1 MGLGGLK
8 GLQAAGMTDTDSL
21 DQPWDRLAPLPREL
35 WLPGLVTSVGDA
47 GQRLADIG
55 RWQAHLLAGAL
66 PLIDEGMG
74 KVRVAFFP
82 VATCSCS
89 PPVPVSSTAAMP

>member
-35 WLPGLVTSVGDA
+35 WLPGLVTSVGEA
-47 GQRLADIG
+47 GRRLADIG
-55 RWQAHLLAGAL
+55 RWQAHLLAGEL
-66 PLIDEGMG
+66 PPADADFGD
-74 KVRVAFFP
+74 R
-82 VATCSCS
+82 
-89 PPVPVSSTAAMP
+89 AASAPLLTGQ